1 MTTDSAQL
9 LVIYGIG
16 VILLAII
23 GLYCVVATRNLI
35 RAIIGLV
42 LLTKSVTLLLI
53 VAGNQIGQIGLV
65 QALVITVIILEVV
78 VLTIA
83 VGIVLSLY
91 RHNLSLDSALLRK
104 LRG

>member
-1 MTTDSAQL
+1 MTSDSTQL
-9 LVIYGIG
+9 LAIYGIG

-91 RHNLSLDSALLRK
+91 RHNLSLDSELLRK

>member
-1 MTTDSAQL
+1 MTADSTQVLA
-9 LVIYGIG
+9 IYGIG

-53 VAGNQIGQIGLV
+53 VAGSKVNQIGLV

-83 VGIVLSLY
+83 VGIVLRLY
-91 RHNLSLDSALLRK
+91 RHNLSLDSTLLRTLK
-104 LRG
+104 G

>member
-1 MTTDSAQL
+1 MTSDSTQL
-9 LVIYGIG
+9 LAIYGIG

-53 VAGNQIGQIGLV
+53 VAGNQVGQIGLV

-91 RHNLSLDSALLRK
+91 RHNLSLDSTLLRNLK
-104 LRG
+104 G